1 MGGGYPLLSPV
12 AFGKPARSNETLSLR
27 TLLFHAP
34 EYDSLNSRALP
45 SPRGLPDAPQV
56 GVVSSRF
63 GVVSRQVWRPPK
75 SVAPPPFGPSPR
87 EGKGR
92 VFL

>member
-12 AFGKPARSNETLSLR
+12 AFGKLARSNETLSLR

-34 EYDSLNSRALP
+34 EYDSLNSWALP

-56 GVVSSRF
+56 

>member
-56 GVVSSRF
+56 GVVS
-63 GVVSRQVWRPPK
+63 RQVWRPPK